1 MTTHP
6 LAPRRLAAFDKLF
19 SALERKRCEPLAVS
33 GAQLKAQCP
42 APTHHGTAL
51 LLASRETRLG
61 EGDGLRFG
69 CHGVPQCSQEDILSA
84 LGLDSAELGISR
96 LEANPEQQ
104 GGSSPV
110 GPSEARLSNPNQAS
124 VAVPTETFMT
134 APQVHTGSR
143 HRDNTAATAPGLPVI
158 GSTGWRYEAGEHEGA
173 VWKARRGK
181 DASWELVLDWAPYVS
196 ERLVVLGDDGKSAG
210 RYYTITIGA
219 DTLTKS
225 LADLRTADGWNDFS
239 DDSGAASRS
248 TREVLIN
255 IITDQGKRL
264 PRTPV
269 VTHTGWHRLPDV
281 GLTYVYA
288 DGRTYPHG
296 RLVRVIGAPEAL
308 RNAAAPLA
316 RTASLSECQRAL
328 QDIASHGWAP
338 MMALSVGARSLAY
351 TLRPLAATFVFDAE
365 PNSGKTSAANTS
377 RSLLLTPRPN
387 AWPPVPTKGMNS
399 TVTDIECAV
408 DFEGDMPI
416 LLDDIP
422 LTHVSSAAEVREM
435 EKKLE
440 FVIRAAGNGTEIKG
454 RRNRDLSAKP
464 GNRVRSIPVIAAQM
478 LPPSMQ
484 ESLYRRSVV
493 AYLSR
498 EGGEVDWR
506 WYKNGGGQ
514 SLSVPLRTIGDQII
528 ADLYACDDPCAYL
541 TRLESEAFQMLAPY
555 VDCELPERS
564 DTMEG
569 VVSAASAMLS
579 GLGLVA
585 AATGIPM
592 ADLVKV
598 VAAPLAQSLAK
609 QASRMDE
616 QSTAH
621 SSVAAAIGEVLR
633 KSLFYKRA
641 HIRDAKGVVGPIV
654 PGQIEQD
661 QGVTYKR
668 ERKCWDGKGPA
679 LYWLPQRGPA
689 LGVTTRNLNMLLK
702 ASGDPRVNSF
712 ADRTLPDALLQAGVI
727 HRNLSQKD
735 RIASHRVRVGAD
747 NLRLLLLKAELVWE
761 L

>member
-1 MTTHP
+1 MTAHP
-6 LAPRRLAAFDKLF
+6 LAPHRVSAYEQLF
-19 SALERKRCEPLAVS
+19 STLERAGCAPRAVS
-33 GAQLKAQCP
+33 MSQLKARCP
-42 APTHHGTAL
+42 APKHRGTAH
-51 LLASRETRLG
+51 LLASRETLLG
-61 EGDGLRFG
+61 EDDGLRIG
-69 CHGVPQCSQEDILSA
+69 CHGVPQCTQEAILSA
-84 LGLDSAELGISR
+84 LGLDAAELGIRRIEGTSG
-96 LEANPEQQ
+96 Q
-104 GGSSPV
+104 GASFADHPG
-110 GPSEARLSNPNQAS
+110 GARLPDPGQSSAAAPNES
-124 VAVPTETFMT
+124 FMT
-134 APQVHTGSR
+134 GARLHAGDQDEESE
-143 HRDNTAATAPGLPVI
+143 TAYAPGLPVI
-158 GSTGWRYEAGEHEGA
+158 GSGGWRYEAGEFEGA
-173 VWKARRGK
+173 VWKARRGREV
-181 DASWELVLDWAPYVS
+181 SWELVLDWAPYVS

-239 DDSGAASRS
+239 DDSGAASRA

-269 VTHTGWHRLPDV
+269 VTHTGWHQLPGV

-288 DGRTYPHG
+288 DGRTYPRG
-296 RLVRVIGAPEAL
+296 RLVRIIGAPEAL
-308 RNAAAPLA
+308 RKAAAPLD
-316 RTASLSECQRAL
+316 RSASRSECQHAL
-328 QDIASHGWAP
+328 QNIASHGWAP
-338 MMALSVGARSLAY
+338 MMALSVGARSLAH

-365 PNSGKTSAANTS
+365 PNSGKTSAANTA

-387 AWPPVPTKGMNS
+387 PWPPVPTKGMSS

-422 LTHVSSAAEVREM
+422 LTHVSSATEVREM

-454 RRNRDLSAKP
+454 RRNRDLSAKL

-478 LPPSMQ
+478 LPPTMQ

-506 WYKNGGGQ
+506 WYKNGGGE
-514 SLSVPLRTIGDQII
+514 SLSIPLRTIGDQII
-528 ADLYACDDPCAYL
+528 ADLHACDDPCAYL
-541 TRLESEAFQMLAPY
+541 ARLESEALQMFAPY
-555 VDCELPERS
+555 VDRALPERS

-585 AATGIPM
+585 AAAGLHM
-592 ADLVKV
+592 AELVNI

-621 SSVAAAIGEVLR
+621 GNVAAAVGEVLR

-641 HIRDAKGVVGPIV
+641 HIRDAKGVVGPTV
-654 PGQIEQD
+654 PRQNEQD

-668 ERKCWDGKGPA
+668 DGKCWDGKGPA

-702 ASGDPRVNSF
+702 TSGDPRVNSF

-735 RIASHRVRVGAD
+735 RIASHRVRVGTD
-747 NLRLLLLKAELVWE
+747 NLRLLLLKPELVWD